1 MQRHRFAAISVVG
14 IALCALGLF
23 GLRLESLRR
32 ARADE
37 HDSKFHTAKEDV
49 LKDPATH
56 TPVVAHMVF
65 FTLKESNA
73 ENRKKL
79 IDAAKEYLGGHPGE
93 IYFSVGEMANMKE
106 PVSQVDFDVAVH
118 ILFESKAA
126 HDQYLTSARHHKFS
140 AVARPLDKKVR
151 VFDSTLVPDEP
162 RK

>member
-1 MQRHRFAAISVVG
+1 LFA
-14 IALCALGLF
+14 
-23 GLRLESLRR
+23 LRLESLNR

-37 HDSKFHTAKEDV
+37 HDSKFSSAKEAV

-79 IDAAKEYLGGHPGE
+79 IDAAKEFLSGHPGE
-93 IYFSVGEMANMKE
+93 IYFSVGEMADLKE
-106 PVSQVDFDVAVH
+106 PVSVVDFDVAVH

-126 HDQYLTSARHHKFS
+126 HDQYLTSPRHHKFS

-151 VFDSTLVPDEP
+151 VFDSTLVPDDSP
-162 RK
+162 IK

>member
-1 MQRHRFAAISVVG
+1 MIASVLCVVG
-14 IALCALGLF
+14 FVASRTA
-23 GLRLESLRR
+23 SLNR

-37 HDSKFHTAKEDV
+37 RDSKFNSAKEVV

-73 ENRKKL
+73 ENRRRL
-79 IDAAKEYLGGHPGE
+79 IDAAKEFLGGHPGE
-93 IYFSVGEMANMKE
+93 IYFSVGEMADLKE
-106 PVSQVDFDVAVH
+106 PVSMVDFDVAVH

-126 HDQYLTSARHHKFS
+126 HDQYLSSARHHKFS

-151 VFDSTLVPDEP
+151 VFDSTLVPDDSP
-162 RK
+162 KK